1 MWRQKSEIHSFQI
14 FPDRTA
20 HAGSVE
26 EGNICSVS
34 VFFVRVGSQI
44 PPRFKYPLPWEN
56 KIIQMPYPTTQ
67 SNPHPMPCRPPPPPR
82 QHNIDRYIISGRSG
96 HTHRT
101 NFPGVRGSFTTVKVS
116 RAIDTSIMIIGKE
129 ISQSVKCIQKTQTFR
144 GYDEKPW
151 QL

>member
-1 MWRQKSEIHSFQI
+1 MFGLSLFRPS
-14 FPDRTA
+14 R
-20 HAGSVE
+20 
-26 EGNICSVS
+26 
-34 VFFVRVGSQI
+34 
-44 PPRFKYPLPWEN
+44 
-56 KIIQMPYPTTQ
+56 Q
-67 SNPHPMPCRPPPPPR
+67 SNTSKIQISPPLGEHDHSNALPQGTIKSPPHAQPPPPPPPPPPR
-82 QHNIDRYIISGRSG
+82 RHNIDMYIISGRSG